1 MTPLPKALSPNFNGD
16 FTTSNDYREKVKIGI
31 DSDLHSE
38 EHPKTTETSPRELH
52 NESLLMQSKDK
63 DTNQDLEPYIQVKA
77 TVTTP
82 DQVKRVAIAIQA
94 SPLKPVDQ
102 STHRRGSSRPD
113 TVQSSGS
120 SIMILTNNR
129 VNLAHLSKSKGKVVN
144 VNDYLDASKQAKIQD
159 KGFSVNKRTS
169 RDTQTAPT
177 KIPVKVKTNFH
188 FRKVLASNEAY
199 SDSPSTT
206 DGREPTLQAESRQGS
221 RNSDLE

>member
-169 RDTQTAPT
+169 RHPDC
-177 KIPVKVKTNFH
+177 
-188 FRKVLASNEAY
+188 SN
-199 SDSPSTT
+199 
-206 DGREPTLQAESRQGS
+206 
-221 RNSDLE
+221 